1 MLASYIRRFCLASEN
16 NYEVFESYSGRAI
29 FGRKTIG
36 IIVKEGH
43 SYLEMMMKLTSYLE
57 SEGFDDPLM
66 ELEGVAVDD
75 LGLGSIVYFP
85 AIQGYQPLQPEE

>member
-16 NYEVFESYSGRAI
+16 NYEVYELYSGRAM

-43 SYLEMMMKLTSYLE
+43 SYLEMMMELTKYLQT
-57 SEGFDDPLM
+57 EGFEDSLM

-85 AIQGYQPLQPEE
+85 AVQNYQPEE